1 MLLSH
6 ITSHLETIAPLS
18 YQEDYDNAGLIVGN
32 PKKEIQKALISLDC
46 TEEIVDEA
54 IQNGCDLIISH
65 HPIVFKG
72 LKKFNGSSYVER
84 VVIKAIK
91 NDIAIYAIHTNLD
104 HVLNGVNGKICE
116 VLGIK
121 EVSILS
127 PKGNMVKKLVTFCP
141 VAHAES
147 VRNSLFEAGAGNIG
161 NYSECSFNVNGT
173 GNFKAGINT
182 NAFVGEKGL
191 RHNED
196 EVRIETIYSIEK
208 ERQIL
213 VALHE
218 SHPYEE
224 VAYDLYPLSNIHAQ
238 VGAGMIGSLQN
249 ETDEWE
255 FLNVVKTKLNAKVIR
270 YTALRNKKIK
280 RVAVCGGSGGFLLQQ
295 AIRAGADLFITADYK
310 YHEFFD
316 ADKKIVIADVGH
328 FESEQ
333 FTQQLLLELINKKF
347 PNFALHLAQQ
357 STNPINY
364 FIKCNKLYNRN
375 KRRYTNF
382 KLFILKLIEF
392 AKFVVNFQWKFRI
405 WKMKLLV

>member
-1 MLLSH
+1 MILSQL
-6 ITSHLETIAPLS
+6 TSYLETIAPLS

-32 PKKEIQKALISLDC
+32 PRKEIQKALISLDC

-54 IQNGCDLIISH
+54 IQNGCDVIISH

-91 NDIAIYAIHTNLD
+91 NDVAIYAIHTNLD

-116 VLGIK
+116 VLGIRDA
-121 EVSILS
+121 SILF
-127 PKGNMVKKLVTFCP
+127 PRGNILKKLITFCP
-141 VAHAES
+141 VAHADS
-147 VRNSLFEAGAGNIG
+147 VRNSLFEAGAGKIG

-173 GNFKAGINT
+173 GSFKAGGNT

-191 RHNED
+191 RRYEE
-196 EVRIETIYSIEK
+196 EVRIEIIYSIEK

-224 VAYDLYPLSNIHAQ
+224 VAYDIYSISNSHTQ
-238 VGAGMIGSLQN
+238 VGAGMIGNLPS
-249 ETDEWE
+249 ETDELE
-255 FLNVVKTKLNAKVIR
+255 FLSHVKNKLNAKVIR

-280 RVAVCGGSGGFLLQQ
+280 RVAVCGGSGSFLLKQ
-295 AIRAGADLFITADYK
+295 AIQAGADIFITADYK

-364 FIKCNKLYNRN
+364 
-375 KRRYTNF
+375 
-382 KLFILKLIEF
+382 LI
-392 AKFVVNFQWKFRI
+392 
-405 WKMKLLV
+405 